1 MPYIGTVTVS
11 VKKSWT
17 RPNLREYSVNEHL
30 ADNPMSTMRKVFLW
44 PVDLEH
50 YKHSLEIIGPVGTRL
65 INALNEIAGIAMIFL
80 DMSSVRIVKDSDYPW
95 KKIEPKILEAI
106 KTALEG
112 NPVDT

>member
-80 DMSSVRIVKDSDYPW
+80 DMSSVRIVKDSDYHW